1 MPKQEQKKINLQVRL
16 NAVRPEKSRS
26 KIKRGGGL
34 ARTELKAKQSLSKT
48 GKMVEDDFTLYVIE
62 TLGASVGLG
71 LIFWLIVFELIKH
84 F

>member
-1 MPKQEQKKINLQVRL
+1 MPKQEQKKINLQERL
-16 NAVRPEKSRS
+16 NAIRPEKNRS

-34 ARTELKAKQSLSKT
+34 TRTELKAKQSLSKT
-48 GKMVEDDFTLYVIE
+48 GKMAENDFVLYVIE
-62 TLGASVGLG
+62 TFGASIGFG